1 MGGLVGLAGD
11 FVKLAR
17 QPPRLL
23 TLCALGILFKRGGAD
38 AEVEKNARAVA
49 AGIAQRLRGRSQ
61 YSYSGRVHRQ
71 VVRVDS
77 QHVARIWHHD
87 AQPRRAQPPH
97 PVPVSLVAARV
108 TPLREAPSGSVEP
121 RRTGD
126 LGMRDAGEEGRARD
140 LRRRLH
146 RAARRRPGS
155 ARLGR
160 RLERQ
165 RAGAANLSR
174 QQILDFFNAVY
185 EPDPG
190 RSLFAGAK
198 LLVDEMRD
206 LISNAARRAL
216 RAGGKRTLSY
226 RCRTEPSTKSRTAVS
241 N

>member
-1 MGGLVGLAGD
+1 
-11 FVKLAR
+11 
-17 QPPRLL
+17 
-23 TLCALGILFKRGGAD
+23 
-38 AEVEKNARAVA
+38 
-49 AGIAQRLRGRSQ
+49 
-61 YSYSGRVHRQ
+61 
-71 VVRVDS
+71 
-77 QHVARIWHHD
+77 
-87 AQPRRAQPPH
+87 
-97 PVPVSLVAARV
+97 
-108 TPLREAPSGSVEP
+108 
-121 RRTGD
+121 
-126 LGMRDAGEEGRARD
+126 MRDAGEEGRARD

-146 RAARRRPGS
+146 TAARRRPGS

-165 RAGAANLSR
+165 RAGAANLSK

-198 LLVDEMRD
+198 PLVDEMRD